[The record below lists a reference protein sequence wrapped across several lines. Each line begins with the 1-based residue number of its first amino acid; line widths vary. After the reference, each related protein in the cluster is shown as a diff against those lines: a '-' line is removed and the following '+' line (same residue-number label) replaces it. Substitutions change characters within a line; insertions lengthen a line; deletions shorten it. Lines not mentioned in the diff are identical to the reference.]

1 MKAPHMMNMLNEA
14 KWKTVYTL
22 FSSILC
28 FCTCFV
34 YSDILLQHHLFL
46 CSQSLPKSFGMF
58 TSTSLT
64 ETFFVLIVIC
74 VYISIMCSFPV
85 ALYNIHTFLRPGRFF
100 YETIFHLNYTVFTS
114 VCVWNIYIFTM
125 TFVLPLT
132 LQFFL
137 SMNTSW
143 HHIPRIS
150 DYVFFSLWLCFC
162 LQLVSQVPWI
172 ALYIAVFFSFSYSM
186 FAKTRK
192 YWYIFLLCVS
202 ALICPPDVWLQAF
215 CWGTFI
221 LCFECLHIFICLGQ
235 LYGNELRF
243 SYASQLTGKHNLTT
257 KNSSNIL

>member
-132 LQFFL
+132 LQFF
-137 SMNTSW
+137 
-143 HHIPRIS
+143 
-150 DYVFFSLWLCFC
+150 
-162 LQLVSQVPWI
+162 
-172 ALYIAVFFSFSYSM
+172 SFNEYFLASY
-186 FAKTRK
+186 
-192 YWYIFLLCVS
+192 
-202 ALICPPDVWLQAF
+202 
-215 CWGTFI
+215 
-221 LCFECLHIFICLGQ
+221 
-235 LYGNELRF
+235 
-243 SYASQLTGKHNLTT
+243 TT
-257 KNSSNIL
+257 H

>member
-1 MKAPHMMNMLNEA
+1 MMNMLNEA

-28 FCTCFV
+28 FFTCFV

-137 SMNTSW
+137 SMNTLALFLFTVSKPSPMDCTLYCSFFFFFIF
-143 HHIPRIS
+143 HVCKNTEVLVYIS
-150 DYVFFSLWLCFC
+150 SLCKRSYLPSRC
-162 LQLVSQVPWI
+162 LV
-172 ALYIAVFFSFSYSM
+172 AG
-186 FAKTRK
+186 
-192 YWYIFLLCVS
+192 FLL
-202 ALICPPDVWLQAF
+202 
-215 CWGTFI
+215 
-221 LCFECLHIFICLGQ
+221 
-235 LYGNELRF
+235 GNF
-243 SYASQLTGKHNLTT
+243 YFMF
-257 KNSSNIL
+257 